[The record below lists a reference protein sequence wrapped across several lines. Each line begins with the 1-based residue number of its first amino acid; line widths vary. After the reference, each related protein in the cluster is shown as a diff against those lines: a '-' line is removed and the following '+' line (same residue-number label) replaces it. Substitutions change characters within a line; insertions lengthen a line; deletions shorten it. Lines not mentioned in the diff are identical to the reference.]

1 MAENAEKLPKIPA
14 EQFEPANREDY
25 VEREKISA
33 PSLTFGQDAWRR
45 LKSNKVAIVSL
56 WILIIVIIIAL
67 LAPVIAPH
75 HYATQNAEF
84 ANLPPKIP
92 ALDWIPLFN
101 GMQDAGGGAVID
113 AYAQA
118 GVPDDVYY
126 ILGTDALGRDLFSR
140 ILYGTRVS
148 LFIGVVAA
156 LLNILIGV
164 PYGMISGWM
173 GGKVDNIMQRILEVL
188 SGIPNLVVVIL
199 LLLVLQPGISSIIL
213 ALALTEWIT
222 MARLVR
228 AETLK
233 IKNEEYVLAAK
244 SLGESPV
251 KIALMHILP
260 NISGVIIIQTIFSIP
275 NAIFFEAFLSF
286 IGLGIPAPQ
295 ASLGTLI
302 NDGYKTFR
310 FLPHLMW
317 YPSGVLSVI
326 MISFNMLANGLR
338 DALDP
343 KTVD

>member
-1 MAENAEKLPKIPA
+1 MAENANNIPEIPA
-14 EQFEPANREDY
+14 DKFQPANREDSKA
-25 VEREKISA
+25 REKIST
-33 PSLTFGQDAWRR
+33 PSLSFAKDAWRR
-45 LKSNKVAIVSL
+45 LKRNKLAVVSF
-56 WILIIVIIIAL
+56 WMLIIIFVIAIFAPL
-67 LAPVIAPH
+67 LAPH
-75 HYATQNAEF
+75 HYAAQNAEF

-92 ALDWIPLFN
+92 ALNWIPLFN
-101 GMQDAGGGAVID
+101 GMSEMAGTAVD

-118 GVPDDVYY
+118 GVPEDVFY

-156 LLNILIGV
+156 LLNLLIGV

-173 GGKVDNIMQRILEVL
+173 GGKVDNVMQRILEIL
-188 SGIPNLVVVIL
+188 SGVPNLVVVIL
-199 LLLVLQPGISSIIL
+199 LLLVLQPGISSIII

-233 IKNEEYVLAAK
+233 IKNEEYVLAATA
-244 SLGESPV
+244 LGESPV
-251 KIALMHILP
+251 KICLSHILP

-275 NAIFFEAFLSF
+275 SAIFFEAFLSF

-343 KTVD
+343 KITD

>member
-1 MAENAEKLPKIPA
+1 MSENVNEFPKIAP
-14 EQFEPANREDY
+14 EQFAPAHREDY
-25 VEREKISA
+25 KEREKITT
-33 PSLTFGQDAWRR
+33 PSLSFTKDAWRR
-45 LKSNKVAIVSL
+45 LKRNKAAMVSL
-56 WILIIVIIIAL
+56 WILIIVVIIAL
-67 LAPVIAPH
+67 LAPLIAPH
-75 HYATQNAEF
+75 HYAAQNAAY

-92 ALDWIPLFN
+92 GLESIPLFN
-101 GMQDAGGGAVID
+101 GMSEMAGRAVD
-113 AYAQA
+113 TYAAA
-118 GVPDDVYY
+118 GVPDDVYFY
-126 ILGTDALGRDLFSR
+126 LGTDALGRDLLSR
-140 ILYGTRVS
+140 VLYGSRVS

-156 LLNILIGV
+156 LLNLLIGV

-173 GGKVDNIMQRILEVL
+173 GGKVDNVMQRILEVL
-188 SGIPNLVVVIL
+188 SGVPNLVVVIL
-199 LLLVLQPGISSIIL
+199 LLLVLKPGISSIIL
-213 ALALTEWIT
+213 ALAITEWIT

-233 IKNEEYVLAAK
+233 IKNEEYVLAATA
-244 SLGESPV
+244 LGESPF
-251 KIALMHILP
+251 KIAMIHILP

-275 NAIFFEAFLSF
+275 SAIFFEAFLSF

-343 KTVD
+343 KTTD

>member
-1 MAENAEKLPKIPA
+1 MGANPEKLPRVPA
-14 EQFEPANREDY
+14 EMFDPANRGDY
-25 VEREKISA
+25 EERERISA

-45 LKSNKVAIVSL
+45 LKNNKVAIVSL
-56 WILIIVIIIAL
+56 WILVLVVIIAL
-67 LAPVIAPH
+67 LAPVIAPY

-101 GMQDAGGGAVID
+101 GMQDAGGQAVD

-118 GVPDDVYY
+118 GVPEDVYY

-164 PYGMISGWM
+164 PYGLISGWM
-173 GGKVDNIMQRILEVL
+173 GGRVDNIMQRILEIL
-188 SGIPNLVVVIL
+188 SGVPNLVVVIL
-199 LLLVLQPGISSIIL
+199 LLLVLRPGISSIIF

-233 IKNEEYVLAAK
+233 VKNEEYVLAATA
-244 SLGESPV
+244 LGESPI

-317 YPSGVLSVI
+317 YPSGVLSII